1 MIKRIIYSLA
11 PVIGGAIVGLIISG
25 YMDYQDIIKPPLSP
39 PSLVFPIVWT
49 ILYILMG
56 ISYFLATKDDGNS
69 KELDQ
74 IYLLQLLVNFLWPI
88 IFFVLKMYFTAFLW
102 IILLLILCVYDLAL
116 LCIHLIIHLYK
127 FLLFFLNIFL
137 LFDLLLLARTS
148 NARPYNFEFLLIF
161 SFYFLY
167 ILL

>member
-102 IILLLILCVYDLAL
+102 IILLLILVVVMIKEL
-116 LCIHLIIHLYK
+116 LKNNKISGYLQIPYLIW
-127 FLLFFLNIFL
+127 LLFATYLNLGI
-137 LFDLLLLARTS
+137 T
-148 NARPYNFEFLLIF
+148 
-161 SFYFLY
+161 
-167 ILL
+167 ILN